1 MSNRSVVFS
10 GGGVAGIAWE
20 LGVLLGLDD
29 AEPGLLAR
37 LLEPKVSFI
46 GTSAGSVV
54 ASQVASG
61 TSLESLYLQQLAEET
76 AEIGAI
82 FDPAVFGQKLAVIL
96 EGTTS
101 AEESRRRLGSFAR
114 QAETATSADRRAVIA
129 ARLPVQVWP
138 ERRVLITAVDTET
151 GDLRVFDKT
160 TGVELVDAVGASC
173 AVPGI
178 WPTVEI
184 EGHHYMDGGMRSISN
199 ADLAAATSDVSIHDP
214 ASDAD
219 RVLVLV
225 PSSAT
230 PPPGAFQS
238 VAVSKA
244 EIAALA
250 PAQVFV
256 LHADEVS
263 VSAIGP
269 NSLDPAVRPASAI
282 AGREQG
288 RAVAAQVAAFWG

>member
-1 MSNRSVVFS
+1 MSNRSIVFS

-20 LGVLLGLDD
+20 LGMLLGFED

-37 LLEPKVSFI
+37 LLDPKVSFV

-54 ASQVASG
+54 ASQVAGG
-61 TSLESLYLQQLAEET
+61 TSLESLYLQQLAEES

-82 FDPAVFGQKLAVIL
+82 FDPVVFGQTLARIL
-96 EGTTS
+96 EGSTS
-101 AEESRRRLGSFAR
+101 AEESRRRLGTFAR
-114 QAETATSADRRAVIA
+114 EAETATCADRRAVIA
-129 ARLPVQVWP
+129 ARLPVQTWP
-138 ERRVLITAVDTET
+138 ERRVLLTAVDTET
-151 GDLRVFDKT
+151 GALRVFDKT
-160 TGVELVDAVGASC
+160 SGVDLVDAVGASC

-184 EGHHYMDGGMRSISN
+184 EGHQYMDGGMRSISN
-199 ADLAAATSDVSIHDP
+199 ADLAAATPDVSIHDP

-225 PSSAT
+225 PSSENPA
-230 PPPGAFQS
+230 PGALQ
-238 VAVSKA
+238 AMGVSQA
-244 EIAALA
+244 EIDVLA
-250 PAQVFV
+250 PASVLV
-256 LHADEVS
+256 LHADDAS
-263 VSAIGP
+263 VTAFGP

-288 RAVAAQVAAFWG
+288 RAVAAKVAAFFS